1 MDPIF
6 TEEQLNRMSREDML
20 SLVKIMQDHYQKQ
33 GVALT
38 EAERYLTKTGNKDP
52 APGRENKG
60 TGIPERDALGPSDP
74 CPEKTV
80 WRFQRKIRGRIYP
93 DESF

>member
-6 TEEQLNRMSREDML
+6 TEEQTEQDEQGGYALAGKDHAGSL
-20 SLVKIMQDHYQKQ
+20 SET
-33 GVALT
+33 GSGLT

-80 WRFQRKIRGRIYP
+80 LALPAKNTRTDIPR
-93 DESF
+93 